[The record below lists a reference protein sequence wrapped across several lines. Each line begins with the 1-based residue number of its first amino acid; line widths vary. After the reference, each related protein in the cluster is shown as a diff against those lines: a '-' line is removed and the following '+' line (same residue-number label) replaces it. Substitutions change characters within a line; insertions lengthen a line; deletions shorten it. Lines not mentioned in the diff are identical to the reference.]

1 VQPVWVQLPLAR
13 HVNDA
18 PKIRE
23 FLWRLADAYDRDGE
37 PAQSEQYLK
46 ELLAMTLTKK
56 QELEALT
63 YLADIQVDKQLSLF
77 VEEDFEV

>member
-1 VQPVWVQLPLAR
+1 VTACSYLQLSLAR
-13 HVNDA
+13 HLNDV

-23 FLWRLADAYDRDGE
+23 FLWRLADAHDREGE
-37 PAQSEQYLK
+37 PEQSEKFLK

-63 YLADIQVDKQLSLF
+63 YLADIQVAILTNYIY
-77 VEEDFEV
+77 